1 VLSRNQKGYF
11 LMVEWDLHTD
21 DVKRGLDRTVVI
33 DKVIRE
39 AVEKAGPRAPRGRP
53 LVLPA
58 TAMLLCGSA

>member
-1 VLSRNQKGYF
+1 
-11 LMVEWDLHTD
+11 MVEWDLHTD

-58 TAMLLCGSA
+58 TAMLLCRSA